1 MQGERLF
8 RRHLQVGNSLC
19 IVESRVVV
27 CIVEPDT
34 DDESRIFSFASRYKT
49 RLAFIEA
56 LPDGRE
62 LVVFDRSRFSLQ

>member
-1 MQGERLF
+1 MF
-8 RRHLQVGNSLC
+8 KRHFQAGRSLA

-27 CIVEPDT
+27 CLVEPDT
-34 DDESRIFSFASRYKT
+34 DNERLVFQFVSRYKC

-62 LVVFDRSRFSLQ
+62 LVVFDRTSFMKR